1 MHVHLLISTLFLSIM
16 IIIYHKKEILQG
28 NLYHHITFEFSF
40 LYTNDSVKK
49 KRQLKLMLPNNQIL
63 MH

>member
-1 MHVHLLISTLFLSIM
+1 MLVHLLISTLFLSIM

-28 NLYHHITFEFSF
+28 NLYHHIIFKFSF